1 MEFRPILS
9 AMLRNKTGAI
19 LVGLQI
25 ALTLAVVANSVSIIM
40 TRAEKIGR
48 PPGIDSENLIFV
60 QSYGFGPNY
69 DQRSTIDDDLR
80 LLRSLPG
87 VVSASPISQIPMSGG
102 GSSTNLGA
110 EQTREKVTINTN
122 HFSIDEHGVEAL
134 GVKLVEGRN
143 FTQSEI
149 QFNPD
154 PNNSDF
160 VPFVI
165 LNKDAAKAIFGTEHA
180 VGKTVYDLSHSAIVI
195 GIMDNMLGSWVGWDK
210 LTQVMLTP
218 RIEAGPLARYVVRA
232 QPGRRDAL
240 IADIEQKLSGTNPN
254 RAITYV
260 RPHQL
265 QGAQLSRRQ
274 PHGRIPQCA
283 DRADGLR
290 HGTRHRRPRELP
302 RERPQEADRH
312 ASRGR
317 CASCRHHQV
326 LHARELDADDRWR
339 DRRQRACLRLRAV
352 VELCVLA
359 AAAAPELRRGRCSR
373 VVDTGSAGCV
383 PAGPARGGHP
393 AGNRHPDGMMR
404 TWQAS

>member
-260 RPHQL
+260 RPHQFYKER
-265 QGAQLSRRQ
+265 SY
-274 PHGRIPQCA
+274 
-283 DRADGLR
+283 RADSRMVAFLSVLIGLMVSVTALGIVGLASFHVSVR
-290 HGTRHRRPRELP
+290 RKQIGTRRAVGARRVDIIRYFMLENWMLTTGGVIAGSVLAFAFGQWLSSAYSLP
-302 RERPQEADRH
+302 RLPPSYVA
-312 ASRGR
+312 GGVV
-317 CASCRHHQV
+317 V
-326 LHARELDADDRWR
+326 LWILG
-339 DRRQRACLRLRAV
+339 Q
-352 VELCVLA
+352 LA
-359 AAAAPELRRGRCSR
+359 AFLPARRAAAIP
-373 VVDTGSAGCV
+373 
-383 PAGPARGGHP
+383 PAIAT
-393 AGNRHPDGMMR
+393 R
-404 TWQAS
+404 TV